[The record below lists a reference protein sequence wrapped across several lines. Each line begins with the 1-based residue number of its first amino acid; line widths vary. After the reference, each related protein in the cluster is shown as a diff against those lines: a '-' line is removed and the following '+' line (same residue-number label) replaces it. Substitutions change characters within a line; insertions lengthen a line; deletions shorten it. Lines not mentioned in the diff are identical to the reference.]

1 LTAPATSTLAAVA
14 AHGLPSTLEVT
25 TGSFSDDEFHAFIS
39 ECQEHRLLGLVAAV
53 IRAGGLRITD
63 TQRTEFES
71 RFAGWLAHDIRL
83 EQMLLRALAAL
94 ADASIRARV
103 FKGVALAHTVYD
115 DPALRVFADVDL
127 LVPSADF
134 GRAVEILGEALGTH
148 RVQPELR
155 PGFDERFG
163 KEAMVR
169 TPSGLELDLHRTFVD
184 GAYGLT
190 VAVDQLFGPPYRF
203 PLGRYELETLAMPA
217 RFLQTCYSAAL
228 GDWPPRLVSL
238 RDVAQLV
245 LRERPHLVDVLM
257 AAREWQC
264 EVVVARAVTTAW
276 AELGLTER
284 PAIVEWAER
293 YEPSR
298 RERFLLASH
307 LGPARSFTR
316 HAAAL
321 VVIPGLTARLAYLR
335 AVALPQPTYLA
346 ARHLSPVQHAT
357 RAVKRTLRRR

>member
-1 LTAPATSTLAAVA
+1 LTATTTTNLAAVA
-14 AHGLPSTLEVT
+14 AYGLPSTLEMT
-25 TGSFSDDEFHAFIS
+25 TGALSDDEFSILLGGG
-39 ECQEHRLLGLVAAV
+39 QEHRVLGLLAAV
-53 IRAGGLRITD
+53 IRAGRLETTD
-63 TQRTEFES
+63 AQRTEFES
-71 RFAGWLAHDIRL
+71 RFTGWLAHDVRL
-83 EQMLLRALAAL
+83 EQMLLRSLAAL
-94 ADASIRARV
+94 ADASIRSRV
-103 FKGVALAHTVYD
+103 FKGVALAHTAYD
-115 DPALRVFADVDL
+115 DPALRVFADADL

-134 GRAVEILGEALGTH
+134 GRAVDVLGTALDAH
-148 RVQPELR
+148 REQPELR

-169 TPSGLELDLHRTFVD
+169 MPSGLELDLHRTFVD
-184 GAYGLT
+184 GAFGLT
-190 VAVDQLFGPPYRF
+190 VAVDQLFGSPYRF
-203 PLGRYELETLAMPA
+203 ALGRYELETLTMPA

-228 GDWPPRLVSL
+228 GDWPPRLISL

-245 LRERPHLVDVLM
+245 LRERPHLADVLM
-257 AAREWQC
+257 MAREWQC

-284 PAIVEWAER
+284 PAIVEWASR

-321 VVIPGLTARLAYLR
+321 VVIPRAGSRTSAPWRCRNARTSPLA
-335 AVALPQPTYLA
+335 T
-346 ARHLSPVQHAT
+346 
-357 RAVKRTLRRR
+357 

>member
-1 LTAPATSTLAAVA
+1 LTAAGSSIVAAVA
-14 AHGLPSTLEVT
+14 AYGLPSTLGVT
-25 TGSFSDDEFHAFIS
+25 TEAFSDDEFSTFLADCH
-39 ECQEHRLLGLVAAV
+39 EHRLHGLVAAV
-53 IRAGGLRITD
+53 IRAGRLEITD
-63 TQRTEFES
+63 RQRTEFES
-71 RFAGWLAHDIRL
+71 RFVGWLTHDVRL
-83 EQMLLRALAAL
+83 EQMLLRSLAAL
-94 ADASIRARV
+94 ADASIRSRV

-134 GRAVEILGEALGTH
+134 GRAVEVIGAALGAH
-148 RVQPELR
+148 REQPELR

-169 TPSGLELDLHRTFVD
+169 MPSGLELDLHRTFVD

-203 PLGRYELETLAMPA
+203 ALGRYELETLPMPA

-228 GDWPPRLVSL
+228 GDWPPRLISL

-257 AAREWQC
+257 MAREWQC

-276 AELGLTER
+276 SELGLTER
-284 PAIVEWAER
+284 PAIVEWAYG

-298 RERFLLASH
+298 RDRFLLASH

-321 VVIPGLTARLAYLR
+321 VVIPGLAARLAYLR
-335 AVALPQPTYLA
+335 AVVLPQRSYLA
-346 ARHLSPVQHAT
+346 ARHVSPLQHAA
-357 RAVKRTLRRR
+357 RAAKRTLTRR